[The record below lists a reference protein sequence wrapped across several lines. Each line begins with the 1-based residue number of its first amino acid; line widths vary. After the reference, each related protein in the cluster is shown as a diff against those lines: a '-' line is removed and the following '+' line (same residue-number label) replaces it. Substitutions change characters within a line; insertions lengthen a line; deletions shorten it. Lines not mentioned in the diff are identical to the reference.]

1 MMFLHGNLGVAR
13 VDFILLKSSSSWMNI
28 EHNELVISWLYY
40 ALIGTLYIVI
50 LRSHLSLLPFQL

>member
-1 MMFLHGNLGVAR
+1 
-13 VDFILLKSSSSWMNI
+13 MNI